1 MSIVK
6 CITGSSCSIILD
18 STRPLTKVA
27 SASIGLLFPA
37 ISQTMMST
45 LSWLST
51 GSSGSP
57 RGHQHKRRVS
67 SPHSG
72 KILELDADD
81 MRRIRDCWSRT
92 ADKTACI
99 ELIFIR
105 LFSHAQQE
113 IAAHFRLAGLDADL
127 LRAHPKF
134 RAHVCKFMQFLT
146 SIVDLLEKKEE
157 EEFIELIRAVGR
169 RHNTVR
175 GMSFTAEK
183 WLVFKNV
190 MLAVICRTED
200 PHDKLYQSWNKFF
213 MFVISEMK
221 DAYFEGV
228 RSNSWPEIEPVLG
241 AEVDRKCSAP
251 EECEI
256 VGKLEL

>member
-1 MSIVK
+1 MAL
-6 CITGSSCSIILD
+6 GSAII
-18 STRPLTKVA
+18 A
-27 SASIGLLFPA
+27 LFLSGP
-37 ISQTMMST
+37 ISQMMSMMST

-81 MRRIRDCWSRT
+81 MRRIRDCWSRMT
-92 ADKTACI
+92 DKTARM
-99 ELIFIR
+99 EQLFIR
-105 LFSHAQQE
+105 LFAHAQQE
-113 IAAHFRLAGLDADL
+113 IARHFRLAGLDPDL
-127 LRAHPKF
+127 LRLHPIF
-134 RAHVCKFMQFLT
+134 RAHVCKFMQFLNT
-146 SIVDLLEKKEE
+146 IVSHLDKREE
-157 EEFIELIRAVGR
+157 DEFVELIRAVGR
-169 RHNTVR
+169 RHCTVR

-183 WLVFKNV
+183 WLVFKSV

-200 PHDKLYQSWNKFF
+200 PHDKLYQSWNKLL

-221 DAYFEGV
+221 DAYLEGV
-228 RSNSWPEIEPVLG
+228 RSNSWPEIEPALCTD
-241 AEVDRKCSAP
+241 ADRKCSAP
-251 EECEI
+251 EDCEI

>member
-1 MSIVK
+1 
-6 CITGSSCSIILD
+6 
-18 STRPLTKVA
+18 LTKVA
-27 SASIGLLFPA
+27 WATVGLFAP
-37 ISQTMMST
+37 ITETMMST

-81 MRRIRDCWSRT
+81 MRRIRGCWART
-92 ADKTACI
+92 TDKMGCI
-99 ELIFIR
+99 EQLFIR
-105 LFSHAQQE
+105 LFAHAEQE
-113 IAAHFRLAGLDADL
+113 IARHFRLAGLDPDL

-146 SIVDLLEKKEE
+146 SIVELLDKREE
-157 EEFIELIRAVGR
+157 DEFVELIRAVGR
-169 RHNTVR
+169 RHCSVR

-200 PHDKLYQSWNKFF
+200 PHDKLYQSWNKLF

-221 DAYFEGV
+221 DAYLEGV
-228 RSNSWPEIEPVLG
+228 RSNSWPEIEPVLLT
-241 AEVDRKCSAP
+241 DPSRKSSAP